1 MNYILFD
8 GNVRNQLLPFTFT
21 RPVAEIRV
29 GILTIREKWEHY
41 LGFTTTTVTEDYL
54 SEKYPFLE
62 LEKNVLINA
71 SFLPSKNLVNII
83 KGLEENQAVFFD
95 DEPIAFFTTEAQE
108 VDFET
113 FDVIQYTY
121 DDVLRI
127 EHTWD
132 IFSKNGEAIKR
143 DFEIITKDRE
153 SQPIPKSI
161 WTKNPENIFIEKG
174 ATLEFCTLNASEG
187 PIYIGK
193 DAEIME
199 GALVRGP
206 FALCEHSTLKMGA
219 KIYSNTTIGPH
230 SKVGGEVNNSVIFGY
245 S

>member
-108 VDFET
+108 VDFKT
-113 FDVIQYTY
+113 FDVIQYT
-121 DDVLRI
+121 R
-127 EHTWD
+127 
-132 IFSKNGEAIKR
+132 
-143 DFEIITKDRE
+143 
-153 SQPIPKSI
+153 
-161 WTKNPENIFIEKG
+161 
-174 ATLEFCTLNASEG
+174 SEERRV
-187 PIYIGK
+187 GK
-193 DAEIME
+193 EC
-199 GALVRGP
+199 R
-206 FALCEHSTLKMGA
+206 
-219 KIYSNTTIGPH
+219 
-230 SKVGGEVNNSVIFGY
+230 SV
-245 S
+245 

>member
-21 RPVAEIRV
+21 RPVADIRV
-29 GILTIREKWEHY
+29 GILTIREKWEHF

-62 LEKNVLINA
+62 LEINVFINA
-71 SFLPSKNLVNII
+71 SFLPSEKLVAII
-83 KGLEENQAVFFD
+83 KGLKENEAIFFE
-95 DEPIAFFTTEAQE
+95 DEPIAFFTLEGQE

-113 FDVIQYTY
+113 FNIIQYSR

-143 DFEIITKDRE
+143 DFEMLTKDRK
-153 SQPIPKSI
+153 SQSIPKGI
-161 WTKNPENIFIEKG
+161 WTKNPENIFIEEG
-174 ATLEFCTLNASEG
+174 ATLEFCMLNASEG

-193 DAEIME
+193 DAEI
-199 GALVRGP
+199 
-206 FALCEHSTLKMGA
+206 
-219 KIYSNTTIGPH
+219 
-230 SKVGGEVNNSVIFGY
+230 
-245 S
+245 

>member
-21 RPVAEIRV
+21 RPVADIRV
-29 GILTIREKWEHY
+29 GILTIREKWEHF
-41 LGFTTTTVTEDYL
+41 LGFTTTTITEDYL

-62 LEKNVLINA
+62 LETNIFINA
-71 SFLPSKNLVNII
+71 SFLPSEKLAELV
-83 KGLEENQAVFFD
+83 KDLGENQAIFL
-95 DEPIAFFTTEAQE
+95 DEELIAFFTMEGQE
-108 VDFET
+108 VDFDT
-113 FDVIQYTY
+113 FKIIQYEE

-127 EHTWD
+127 EHTWE

-143 DFEIITKDRE
+143 DFEMLTKGRK
-153 SQPIPKSI
+153 SQPIPEGI
-161 WTKNPENIFIEKG
+161 WAKNPENIFIEEG
-174 ATLEFCTLNASEG
+174 ATIEFCTLNASEG
-187 PIYIGK
+187 PIYIDK

-199 GALVRGP
+199 GAMVRGP

-230 SKVGGEVNNSVIFGY
+230 
-245 S
+245 